1 MPAEIPFLNMEAVNY
16 ALSQRL
22 VRLQVPFDVIR
33 VSEFVKY
40 ADRAH
45 LLGGAAE
52 HAPVGRV
59 DRDVAIFDFG
69 DGDPDLGAFKD
80 GAEFLLAFPHAA
92 FKRMAL
98 GNIQKGANP
107 TASPSL
113 PYTH

>member
-1 MPAEIPFLNMEAVNY
+1 MPAEIPRLNMEAVNF

-80 GAEFLLAFPHAA
+80 GAEFLLAFADGA

-98 GNIQKGANP
+98 GNIQKSDHRTDGLAVP
-107 TASPSL
+107 
-113 PYTH
+113 